1 MMYLGLSEAE
11 NGRNLC
17 SLRQSQVL
25 GALEPGG
32 GTDRKQHRQIVNFS
46 CASFCWEYTLWS
58 IHKNMFPLYPCI
70 YSTIMICGTTK
81 SNNLKGSP
89 GFQLVDLAG

>member
-32 GTDRKQHRQIVNFS
+32 GTDRKLTENSIGKLLISGVLLFVGNILCGQSTKICS
-46 CASFCWEYTLWS
+46 LCTLVF
-58 IHKNMFPLYPCI
+58 ILPL
-70 YSTIMICGTTK
+70 
-81 SNNLKGSP
+81 
-89 GFQLVDLAG
+89 